1 MSTLRSRINAPSPL
15 PPRAFCFW
23 KKNAIPSAP
32 AIPAA
37 VIKTPRLLIFGFS
50 SLAPKKFEQCKT
62 YLSIQNPIKI
72 EQNRFFRMFS
82 FSMLFLNEL
91 VKTKQNYL
99 CLRVAIEH

>member
-62 YLSIQNPIKI
+62 YLSIQNSIKSNKI
-72 EQNRFFRMFS
+72 DFFECFRFQCYF
-82 FSMLFLNEL
+82 
-91 VKTKQNYL
+91 
-99 CLRVAIEH
+99 